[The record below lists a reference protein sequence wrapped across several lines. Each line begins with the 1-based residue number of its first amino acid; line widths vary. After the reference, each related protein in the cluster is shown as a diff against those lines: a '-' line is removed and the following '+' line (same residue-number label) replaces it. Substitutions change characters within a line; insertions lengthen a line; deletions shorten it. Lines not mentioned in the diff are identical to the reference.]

1 MRLKDKV
8 AVITGSAR
16 GIGRA
21 IAEAMARE
29 GALVVLTDRD
39 GKVAQKTA
47 EEIGGSAIA
56 AVIEADVSKPE
67 QIRNLFEET
76 VRQLGRV
83 DILVNNAGIG
93 ATRLVVDIELEEW
106 EKILRI
112 NLTGAFLCS
121 QQAARLMIK
130 QGKGGKIVNIVSLSG
145 QKGGVGRSAYG
156 ASKAG
161 LEVLN
166 KIMAVEF
173 ADYGITVNA
182 IAPGPIATE
191 TGKGMH
197 TQETVDA
204 YHRLIPLRRYGEPEE
219 IAAAAVFLASDDA
232 TYITGHTLNV
242 DGGFLAAGLM
252 FPFDPEKDK
261 PISLGVSE
269 A

>member
-1 MRLKDKV
+1 MRLQNKV
-8 AVITGSAR
+8 ALVTGSAR

-29 GALVVLTDRD
+29 GARVVISDRD
-39 GKVAQKTA
+39 ADEARKTA
-47 EEIGGSAIA
+47 AAIGGSALAIT
-56 AVIEADVSKPE
+56 ADVSRQDE
-67 QIRNLFEET
+67 IEALFRQT
-76 VRQLGRV
+76 VEAFGRI

-93 ATRLVVDIELEEW
+93 ATRLVVDIALDEW
-106 EKILRI
+106 ERIIRI

-121 QQAARLMIK
+121 QQAARLMIAK
-130 QGKGGKIVNIVSLSG
+130 GEGGKIINIVSLSG

-173 ADYGITVNA
+173 ADHKITVNA

-191 TGKGMH
+191 TGKAMH
-197 TQETVDA
+197 TKETVEA
-204 YHRLIPLRRYGEPEE
+204 YHRLIPQRRYGEPAE

-232 TYITGHTLNV
+232 AYITGHTLNV

-252 FPFDPEKDK
+252 FPFDPQVHK
-261 PISLGVSE
+261 PIAASS
-269 A
+269 

>member
-1 MRLKDKV
+1 MKLKNKV

-21 IAEAMARE
+21 IAEAMASE
-29 GALVVLTDRD
+29 GARVLITDRD
-39 GKVAQKTA
+39 GEEARKTA
-47 EEIGGSAIA
+47 REIGDAAIA
-56 AVIEADVSKPE
+56 IEADVSKPE
-67 QIRNLFEET
+67 QIRALFEQAVE
-76 VRQLGRV
+76 RLGRV

-93 ATRLVVDIELEEW
+93 AARLVVDIELEEW
-106 EKILRI
+106 ERIIRI

-121 QQAARLMIK
+121 QQAARLMIR
-130 QGKGGKIVNIVSLSG
+130 QGNGGKIVNIVSLSG

-161 LEVLN
+161 LEILN

-204 YHRLIPLRRYGEPEE
+204 YHRLIPQRRYGEPVE
-219 IAAAAVFLASDDA
+219 IASAAVFLASADA
-232 TYITGHTLNV
+232 SYITGHTLNV
-242 DGGFLAAGLM
+242 DGGFMAAGLM
-252 FPFDPEKDK
+252 FPFDPTKDK
-261 PISLGVSE
+261 PIGPEVSQ

>member
-8 AVITGSAR
+8 AIVTGSAR

-21 IAEAMARE
+21 IAEEMARE
-29 GALVVLTDRD
+29 GARVVITDRD
-39 GKVAQKTA
+39 TEEARKTA
-47 EEIGGSAIA
+47 GEIGDAAIA
-56 AVIEADVSKPE
+56 IEADVSRPE
-67 QIRNLFEET
+67 MVEALFRDT
-76 VRQLGRV
+76 VERFGRI

-93 ATRLVVDIELEEW
+93 AARLVVDIELEEW
-106 EKILRI
+106 ERIIRI

-130 QGKGGKIVNIVSLSG
+130 QGHGGKIVNIVSLSG

-173 ADYGITVNA
+173 ADHGITVNA

-204 YHRLIPLRRYGEPEE
+204 YHRLIPQRRYGEPEE
-219 IAAAAVFLASDDA
+219 IAKAAVFLASGDA
-232 TYITGHTLNV
+232 SYITGHTLNV

-252 FPFDPEKDK
+252 FPFNPKKDK
-261 PISLGVSE
+261 PVGQEVRQS
-269 A
+269 